1 MIHQYKSNGYNIIID
16 ANSGSV
22 HVVDDVAYDVIALYD
37 KGESKEDITNK
48 ILEKYQGKEEI
59 TASDIDDVLS
69 DIEEL
74 KKDGKLF
81 SESNYQNLA
90 IDFKGRDTVIK
101 ALCLH
106 IAHDLLKI
114 QAQEEISRLTSSAAN
129 LL

>member
-59 TASDIDDVLS
+59 T
-69 DIEEL
+69 
-74 KKDGKLF
+74 
-81 SESNYQNLA
+81 
-90 IDFKGRDTVIK
+90 
-101 ALCLH
+101 
-106 IAHDLLKI
+106 
-114 QAQEEISRLTSSAAN
+114 
-129 LL
+129 